1 MTSLFSLIRELIDIP
16 SVTGE
21 EEAVARFLESLLSD
35 RGFRVTLQEVESQRF
50 NVLALTG
57 DRARVVLCTHMDTV
71 RPFIPSSE
79 DDTFIYGRGACD
91 AKGIMGA
98 MVTAADELR
107 KGGRDEFGLL
117 FVVGEE
123 TDSIGARR
131 ANDLAVGSDY
141 VVVGEP
147 TENRLATGHRGALE
161 FVLHANGTAAH
172 SAYPERGD
180 SAIDR
185 LLATLERIRIADWG
199 TSTTLGAAT
208 VNIGTLSGGVAGNV
222 IAPWAEAGVLVRVVG
237 SAAQA
242 QAVLDHLIDGD
253 AHLTYRIVTASD
265 AVTCLTLDGF
275 ETAPVAFGSDIPSL
289 TTFGEPLMMGPGS
302 IHDAHRDDEK
312 LDKQQA
318 LDGVQRYRD
327 VVTRLLESA

>member
-1 MTSLFSLIRELIDIP
+1 LTSLFSLIRELVDIP

-21 EEAVARFLESLLSD
+21 EEALARFLEKLLAD
-35 RGFRVTLQEVESQRF
+35 RGFRVRLQEVEPHRF
-50 NVLALTG
+50 NVLALAG
-57 DRARVVLCTHMDTV
+57 GRARVVLCTHLDTV
-71 RPFIPSSE
+71 KPFIPSSE

-98 MVTAADELR
+98 MVTAAEALR
-107 KGGRDEFGLL
+107 QEDRDEVGLL

-123 TDSIGARR
+123 VDSIGARH
-131 ANDLAVGSDY
+131 ANDLALESEY

-161 FVLHANGTAAH
+161 FVLHADGTAAH

-185 LLATLERIRIADWG
+185 LLAVLQRIRRADWG
-199 TSTTLGAAT
+199 TSTTLGTAT
-208 VNIGTLSGGVAGNV
+208 VNIGTLTGGVAGNV

-237 SAAQA
+237 TAAHA
-242 QAVLDHLIDGD
+242 QAVLDELIAGD
-253 AHLTYRIVTASD
+253 SRLTYRIVTASD
-265 AVTCLTLDGF
+265 AVSCLTLDGF

-289 TTFGEPLMMGPGS
+289 TSLGRPLMVGPGS

-312 LDKQQA
+312 LDKRQA

-327 VVTRLLESA
+327 LVTRLLEPA